1 MNKKSLFLVSL
12 LTVFSS
18 SIRAEEQAAFIQF
31 VRPLAMGGAFTAVA
45 DDQNIFGFNPAGMVQ
60 RTGSLITLLEV
71 GVGGSEDLKDAAD
84 FIDENEDKLTNFD
97 TLSAQQQLDLITTIN
112 NDISKLNPR
121 ATVTAD
127 FVSLVSGPRFLGLP
141 MHVGFGAFGIVDAN
155 FRLDA
160 DIIPTISYAINNDIV
175 LPLSIA
181 HRFSLSRAGKIG
193 IGLTG
198 KIIRRNQIQQEK
210 ISVLQL
216 DSLDSPPLA
225 TGRGFGSDLGVL
237 YQPGDRLNVGLMVQD
252 FLGTKMKFDK
262 VDAEDGFSAQP
273 ERDTVIRPRTNIGVA
288 VVPKKIAWL
297 LPTNDRWTL
306 TADVRDILS
315 PDEHIFFQNGIK
327 KVFGEDIYTH
337 VHLGAEFRYWFL
349 RFRGGAYQGY
359 PSGGLG
365 VDIPF
370 LKIDYAFYSRELG
383 EKAGDLRETNHV
395 VSLAL
400 RFGTGKTE
408 SRERIKKAKE
418 SKKLNEVAEPETTPE
433 STSAPQES
441 VPASSDPMPDA
452 APAK

>member
-1 MNKKSLFLVSL
+1 
-12 LTVFSS
+12 
-18 SIRAEEQAAFIQF
+18 
-31 VRPLAMGGAFTAVA
+31 
-45 DDQNIFGFNPAGMVQ
+45 
-60 RTGSLITLLEV
+60 
-71 GVGGSEDLKDAAD
+71 
-84 FIDENEDKLTNFD
+84 
-97 TLSAQQQLDLITTIN
+97 
-112 NDISKLNPR
+112 
-121 ATVTAD
+121 
-127 FVSLVSGPRFLGLP
+127 
-141 MHVGFGAFGIVDAN
+141 
-155 FRLDA
+155 
-160 DIIPTISYAINNDIV
+160 
-175 LPLSIA
+175 
-181 HRFSLSRAGKIG
+181 
-193 IGLTG
+193 
-198 KIIRRNQIQQEK
+198 
-210 ISVLQL
+210 
-216 DSLDSPPLA
+216 
-225 TGRGFGSDLGVL
+225 
-237 YQPGDRLNVGLMVQD
+237 MVQD